1 MNDEQSAALRARQAR
16 RADQQRARRQAQ
28 SEEETERARN
38 ENAIRMQLQRQELS
52 QEETEQ
58 ARKANAEQHQARR
71 EQLSEEEKEQA
82 RKANAEQHQARRE
95 QLSKE
100 EVASADGAAASTPP
114 SQETLQKETQAKVQ
128 AYFDNGNMFRQ
139 TCACCNELRSPT
151 KMHAVLPSGD
161 WLSRLKTRLKWDHT
175 KHPVNDY
182 TKDFYDV
189 SGDEPELA
197 GVPLA
202 KNGIQKKDGVCK
214 VRLFRL

>member
-52 QEETEQ
+52 QEET
-58 ARKANAEQHQARR
+58 
-71 EQLSEEEKEQA
+71 EQA

>member
-1 MNDEQSAALRARQAR
+1 
-16 RADQQRARRQAQ
+16 
-28 SEEETERARN
+28 
-38 ENAIRMQLQRQELS
+38 
-52 QEETEQ
+52 
-58 ARKANAEQHQARR
+58 
-71 EQLSEEEKEQA
+71 
-82 RKANAEQHQARRE
+82 
-95 QLSKE
+95 
-100 EVASADGAAASTPP
+100 
-114 SQETLQKETQAKVQ
+114 
-128 AYFDNGNMFRQ
+128 MFRQ